1 MPRRRKRDIELPP
14 VEIELPLLPSRDAV
28 IFPRMLTPL
37 MVGRDRSL
45 KAVEE
50 AMRRERAI
58 AVFTQKH
65 AETQDPGLE
74 DLHEIGTEAIIGRMM
89 NMPDGTI
96 SILVQGQRR
105 LRLRDMSNGEP
116 FASVV
121 VEPLEETWDTSAP
134 TVALMKAVLAMFEKV
149 VKSNPNVPDEAYVAA
164 LNADEPGWLAD
175 IVAGALDLG
184 AIERQ
189 DILATLDVQ
198 ERLQKVN
205 ILLAKEQSLLELQ
218 DKLRSQSAQSLD
230 PGQREWFLREQVKT
244 IQKELGDTDPHMRE
258 ISELRDKIEKAGLP
272 DYVAEKADEEL
283 NRLSFIPTAS
293 PEVTVIRNYL
303 EWLSDVPWA
312 QKTDDCLDIA
322 GAAKVLDASHFGLPK
337 VKERIIE
344 YIAVRKLAGDKL
356 RSPILCFAGPPGVGK
371 TSLGQ
376 SIAQALGR
384 KFVRISLGGVRDEAE
399 IRGHRRTY
407 VGALPGRIIQA
418 MRTARTINPVFM
430 IDEIDKVGADFRG
443 DPSAALLEVLDPEQN
458 HAFSDHYLDV
468 PYNLSQVMFIV
479 TANVLDPIP
488 PALGDRLEVIEL
500 PGYTEEEKLHI
511 AQQFLAPKQLE
522 EHGLPVEGIRF
533 SEGALRNIIRQ
544 YTEEAGLR
552 NLEREIGAICR
563 KVARQVAAGRNP
575 TKVVGERSLLKY
587 LGPPKFQDIKAQKI
601 DQEGVATGVYWTE
614 VGGELATV
622 EVSLMPGKG
631 NLILT
636 GQLGDV
642 MKESATAALTYV
654 RAHARE
660 LYLEPRFYEKLDVHI
675 HFPAAATPKEGPSA
689 GITMVTALIS
699 SLTHRPVRRDV
710 AMTGEVTLRGRI
722 LPIGGLKEKALAA
735 HRGGIHT
742 FILPK
747 RNEKDVSEIS
757 ANVRKELH
765 FMFVERMDEVLPL
778 ALIS

>member
-1 MPRRRKRDIELPP
+1 
-14 VEIELPLLPSRDAV
+14 
-28 IFPRMLTPL
+28 
-37 MVGRDRSL
+37 
-45 KAVEE
+45 
-50 AMRRERAI
+50 
-58 AVFTQKH
+58 
-65 AETQDPGLE
+65 
-74 DLHEIGTEAIIGRMM
+74 
-89 NMPDGTI
+89 
-96 SILVQGQRR
+96 
-105 LRLRDMSNGEP
+105 
-116 FASVV
+116 
-121 VEPLEETWDTSAP
+121 
-134 TVALMKAVLAMFEKV
+134 
-149 VKSNPNVPDEAYVAA
+149 
-164 LNADEPGWLAD
+164 
-175 IVAGALDLG
+175 
-184 AIERQ
+184 
-189 DILATLDVQ
+189 
-198 ERLQKVN
+198 
-205 ILLAKEQSLLELQ
+205 
-218 DKLRSQSAQSLD
+218 
-230 PGQREWFLREQVKT
+230 
-244 IQKELGDTDPHMRE
+244 
-258 ISELRDKIEKAGLP
+258 
-272 DYVAEKADEEL
+272 
-283 NRLSFIPTAS
+283 
-293 PEVTVIRNYL
+293 
-303 EWLSDVPWA
+303 VPWA

>member
-1 MPRRRKRDIELPP
+1 
-14 VEIELPLLPSRDAV
+14 
-28 IFPRMLTPL
+28 
-37 MVGRDRSL
+37 
-45 KAVEE
+45 
-50 AMRRERAI
+50 MRRERAI